1 MKTQEE
7 LKKIYQELS
16 GQFEGYIQMSDNKLL
31 NEDKKPN
38 KIFSSKQTLPSW
50 EDLHENKNFIL
61 EACLFD
67 GDRSITIRQINDKF
81 AVIDKKLSDF
91 SDENKKEEIFIAKLT
106 EKNVGLSAKITQIWQ
121 EKEDENCLNLNVL
134 KPILLLFSGFINGE
148 IK

>member
-1 MKTQEE
+1 MKTKEQ
-7 LKKIYQELS
+7 LKDFYENLNIE
-16 GQFEGYIQMSDNKLL
+16 FEGYIQMSDEKL
-31 NEDKKPN
+31 D

-91 SDENKKEEIFIAKLT
+91 SEENKKEEEFLAKSN
-106 EKNVGLSAKITQIWQ
+106 EENVNFKAKITQIWE
-121 EKEDENCLNLNVL
+121 EKEDKNCENIKVL
-134 KPILLLFSGFINGE
+134 KPTLLLFSGFTEFTKGDN
-148 IK
+148 K